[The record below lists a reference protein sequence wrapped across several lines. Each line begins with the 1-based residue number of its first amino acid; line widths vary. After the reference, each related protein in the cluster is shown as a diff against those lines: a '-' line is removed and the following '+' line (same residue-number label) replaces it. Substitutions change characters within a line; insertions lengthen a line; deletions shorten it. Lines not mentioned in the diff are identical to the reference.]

1 MAQQFRIVNARSGA
15 VLAQAVTLAHD
26 SQSRRQGWLGLN
38 AAPQGEAIWLE
49 PCEAVHC
56 FFMRFTIDVLF
67 LDRRLRVVRCR
78 PGLRPWRMAACLR
91 ANSVIEL
98 PAGAI
103 AATGTIAG
111 DQIVLE
117 PVA

>member
-15 VLAQAVTLAHD
+15 VLAGAVTLAHD
-26 SQSRRQGWLGLN
+26 SQSRRKGWLGID
-38 AAPQGEAIWLE
+38 AAPPGEAIWLE

-78 PGLRPWRMAACLR
+78 PLLRPWRIAVCLR

-98 PAGAI
+98 SA
-103 AATGTIAG
+103 GTIDASRTVAG

>member
-1 MAQQFRIVNARSGA
+1 MAQQYRIVNARSGQ
-15 VLAQAVTLAHD
+15 VLAQALQLAHD
-26 SQSRRQGWLGLN
+26 SKSRRKGWLGID
-38 AAPQGEAIWLE
+38 AAPPDEAIWIE

-67 LDRRLRVVRCR
+67 LDRKLRVVRCR
-78 PGLRPWRMAACLR
+78 PSLRPWRIAVCLR

-98 PAGAI
+98 AEGTI
-103 AATGTIAG
+103 EATGTAAG
-111 DQIVLE
+111 DQLVLE